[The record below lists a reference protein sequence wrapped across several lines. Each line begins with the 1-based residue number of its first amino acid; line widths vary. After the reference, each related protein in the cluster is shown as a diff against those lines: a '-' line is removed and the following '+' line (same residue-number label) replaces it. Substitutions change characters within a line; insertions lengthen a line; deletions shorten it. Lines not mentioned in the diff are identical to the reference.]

1 MHLLRKWKVLQQNRK
16 EEKTKLKEKNE
27 LCSQLKQIEKLLSDY
42 EELCRNNIDR
52 TRKIKTMELVF
63 RKTLLSI
70 VFFVFML
77 GFCTL
82 CLAEFSDYLITVKS
96 LVLIFL
102 SLVAFIIIA
111 LFDYFQTETSK
122 KFLSDEEMHIYKNN
136 KNTFKLLNK
145 LSFPKDYMCSGFAN
159 AVINE
164 IKKGKSKNLEEIY
177 AKCRYIEFDMNYDS
191 SADYIKDNRDYIN
204 KVVLYTGLLK

>member
-52 TRKIKTMELVF
+52 MRKIKTMELVI
-63 RKTLLSI
+63 RNTLLSI
-70 VFFVFML
+70 IFFVFML

>member
-1 MHLLRKWKVLQQNRK
+1 MHLLKKWKIAQQNRK
-16 EEKTKLKEKNE
+16 EEKIKLKENNE
-27 LCSQLKQIEKLLSDY
+27 LCNQLKQIEKLLSDY
-42 EELCRNNIDR
+42 EKLCKNNIDKMRR
-52 TRKIKTMELVF
+52 TKNMEVLFRKI
-63 RKTLLSI
+63 LLFMI
-70 VFFVFML
+70 FFAFML

-82 CLAEFSDYLITVKS
+82 CSVGFSDSFIFFKS
-96 LVLIFL
+96 LILISL

-122 KFLSDEEMHIYKNN
+122 KFLSTEEIYIYKNN
-136 KNTFKLLNK
+136 KNTFQLLDK

-164 IKKGKSKNLEEIY
+164 IKKGKSQNLEEIY

-204 KVVLYTGLLK
+204 KAVLYTGLLK

>member
-1 MHLLRKWKVLQQNRK
+1 M
-16 EEKTKLKEKNE
+16 KEKNE

-52 TRKIKTMELVF
+52 MRKIKTMELVI
-63 RKTLLSI
+63 RNTLLSI
-70 VFFVFML
+70 IFFVFML

>member
-1 MHLLRKWKVLQQNRK
+1 M
-16 EEKTKLKEKNE
+16 KEKNE
-27 LCSQLKQIEKLLSDY
+27 LCSHLKQIEKLLSDY

-52 TRKIKTMELVF
+52 MRKIKTMELVI
-63 RKTLLSI
+63 RNTLLSI
-70 VFFVFML
+70 IFFVFML

-82 CLAEFSDYLITVKS
+82 CLAGFSDYLITVKS

>member
-1 MHLLRKWKVLQQNRK
+1 MRKWKVLQQNRK

-52 TRKIKTMELVF
+52 MRKIKTMELVI
-63 RKTLLSI
+63 RNTLLSI
-70 VFFVFML
+70 IFFVFML

>member
-1 MHLLRKWKVLQQNRK
+1 M
-16 EEKTKLKEKNE
+16 KEKNE
-27 LCSQLKQIEKLLSDY
+27 LCSHLKQIEKLLSDY

-52 TRKIKTMELVF
+52 MRKIKTMELVI
-63 RKTLLSI
+63 RNTLLSI
-70 VFFVFML
+70 IFFVFML

>member
-1 MHLLRKWKVLQQNRK
+1 M
-16 EEKTKLKEKNE
+16 KEKNE

-42 EELCRNNIDR
+42 EELCKNNIDR
-52 TRKIKTMELVF
+52 TRKIKTMELF
-63 RKTLLSI
+63 FSKTLLFI

-77 GFCTL
+77 GFGTL
-82 CLAEFSDYLITVKS
+82 CLAGFSDYLITVKS

-122 KFLSDEEMHIYKNN
+122 KFLSDEEMYIYKNN

>member
-1 MHLLRKWKVLQQNRK
+1 MRKWKVLQQNRK

-77 GFCTL
+77 GFGKL
-82 CLAEFSDYLITVKS
+82 CLAGFSDYLITVKS

>member
-27 LCSQLKQIEKLLSDY
+27 LCSHLKQIEKLLSDY

-52 TRKIKTMELVF
+52 MRKIKTMELVI
-63 RKTLLSI
+63 RNTLLSI
-70 VFFVFML
+70 IFFVFML

-82 CLAEFSDYLITVKS
+82 CLAGFSDYLITVKS